1 MKQIIIWKAFKEL
14 FTASK
19 TMFLLSYGFT
29 LLQGL
34 SRVLPIV
41 TIQLLFD
48 QISAFTQMGSRTG
61 ILWYLLAFAGAR
73 ILCHVIDFAV
83 NYLYETYNLL
93 AGYGMNRN
101 VNRKVYAAKGIEF
114 EKTDFLEK
122 VNKAY
127 RGTKSIRKFIDT
139 WMMILLLYFPEM
151 IVILLYLYRA
161 NPYLPLI
168 FILLLL
174 PSAIVLKLQE
184 KEFSVQEENVAN
196 LQRKIDIYD
205 KLAFGIRSIIETKIV
220 GYERLL
226 VGKAKKCID
235 DKSDQEY
242 RYQKKKNNLE
252 NVEKLMIDLGHIGI
266 FGVLVWCTYG
276 KMISIGVFAALVTS
290 LDELFEIAE
299 DILLV
304 ISEGVSEELEKIRN
318 YFRIIEDIHSE
329 QMDSGKETE
338 EQELSAISSIDFE
351 QVSFRYPNAS
361 QNALEDISF
370 HIGRGE
376 HIAIVGENGSGKS
389 TMIKLLG
396 GIYDCSVGCIK
407 INQKDSRIC
416 SKTSL
421 YRKFTAVFQNFG
433 KYAMTVDENIQLAE
447 KNDADKLACV
457 KNMKGLE
464 SIQELSDASILSR
477 EFGGTDLSGG
487 QWQRIAIARARYR
500 DGEIYLLD
508 EPTSAIDP
516 NEEKR
521 LYDMFRMLT
530 EGKTSV
536 IVTHRMSAAR
546 LAEKIMVLKAGRL
559 HGYGTHEELLS
570 NCEEYRRLWSSQADI
585 YVE

>member
-1 MKQIIIWKAFKEL
+1 DKA
-14 FTASK
+14 
-19 TMFLLSYGFT
+19 
-29 LLQGL
+29 
-34 SRVLPIV
+34 
-41 TIQLLFD
+41 
-48 QISAFTQMGSRTG
+48 
-61 ILWYLLAFAGAR
+61 
-73 ILCHVIDFAV
+73 
-83 NYLYETYNLL
+83 
-93 AGYGMNRN
+93 
-101 VNRKVYAAKGIEF
+101 
-114 EKTDFLEK
+114 
-122 VNKAY
+122 
-127 RGTKSIRKFIDT
+127 
-139 WMMILLLYFPEM
+139 
-151 IVILLYLYRA
+151 
-161 NPYLPLI
+161 
-168 FILLLL
+168 
-174 PSAIVLKLQE
+174 
-184 KEFSVQEENVAN
+184 
-196 LQRKIDIYD
+196 
-205 KLAFGIRSIIETKIV
+205 
-220 GYERLL
+220 
-226 VGKAKKCID
+226 
-235 DKSDQEY
+235 DQEY

-290 LDELFEIAE
+290 LDELFEMAE
-299 DILLV
+299 DILSV
-304 ISEGVSEELEKIRN
+304 IAEGVSEELEKIRN
-318 YFRIIEDIHSE
+318 YFRIIEDIRSE
-329 QMDSGKETE
+329 QMDSGKETK

-361 QNALEDISF
+361 QNALENISF

-396 GIYDCSVGCIK
+396 GIYDCSDGCIK

-416 SKTSL
+416 SKASL

-457 KNMKGLE
+457 KNLKGLE
-464 SIQELSDASILSR
+464 SIQELSGSSILSR

-521 LYDMFRMLT
+521 LYDLFRMIT

-559 HGYGTHEELLS
+559 YGYGTHEELLS
-570 NCEEYRRLWSSQADI
+570 DCEEYRRLWSSQADI
-585 YVE
+585 YVK